1 MIYDVMLFIGAI
13 LLALLIREYV
23 FEPIRVK
30 GGSMRSTLEN
40 GEMLLV
46 TKIDYLLGEPQRQ
59 DVVICHY
66 PGRYLDKWKVIPQ
79 YFVKRLIGLPGDTVS
94 IEEGVVYIN
103 GEPLEEPYL
112 DPAHTRRKG
121 SMEPRTLAENEY
133 FVLGDNRDNSND
145 SRRIGPLSRKMIIG
159 KVRRVFF
166 PFRAWRKVQ

>member
-1 MIYDVMLFIGAI
+1 MLLIGAI
-13 LLALLIREYV
+13 LLALLIREFI

-30 GGSMRSTLEN
+30 GSSMRSTLEN

-46 TKIDYLLGEPQRQ
+46 AKIDYLLGEPQRH

-66 PGRYLDKWKVIPQ
+66 PGRYLDKWKIIPQ
-79 YFVKRLIGLPGDTVS
+79 YFVKRLIGLPGDTVA

-103 GEPLEEPYL
+103 GMPVEEPYL
-112 DPAHTRRKG
+112 DPKHTRRKPN
-121 SMEPRTLAENEY
+121 MEPLTLEADEY

-145 SRRIGPLSRKMIIG
+145 SRRVGPLKRGMIVG

-166 PFRAWRKVQ
+166 PFKAWRKIQ